1 MDWDPNDSDEP
12 RYLRL
17 LGTLIHKEQPNRMC
31 NYQSTNESHPEDPS
45 NESPKSIIPEHTLTP
60 SYLPNHLE
68 GEVRAQSPQCR
79 SKQEERAP
87 NYRRVLSHMKDMN
100 TSLFLGGAKP
110 LEADEWIKQ
119 LKRNFNLTRCPL
131 EFKMDVAV
139 HFLEGNA
146 FFWWKEVERGRNV
159 NTWIEFE
166 NEFRMQYLPPE
177 ARDGIELQF
186 IKLEQGSRSVR
197 EYESEFRRL
206 LCFLQEDYDKEQ
218 ADIRRFTRGL
228 RPDIQTCLA
237 VREFNRLVDLVE
249 KAILVDECIQEEKTT
264 RAATFTFGSKAS
276 LPSCPHHEGTSRKNK
291 GRFGQKKNRQSA
303 KVCYNCGNDGHI
315 ARNCKN
321 DGHIVGRIV
330 PDVTCFR
337 CGGKGHYATSCPEPH
352 KLPPPSDRPV
362 SMPPPKRQALNAM
375 DAPVSSSGNKDPNT
389 G

>member
-1 MDWDPNDSDEP
+1 
-12 RYLRL
+12 
-17 LGTLIHKEQPNRMC
+17 MC

-60 SYLPNHLE
+60 PYLPNHLK

-79 SKQEERAP
+79 PKQEERAP
-87 NYRRVLSHMKDMN
+87 NYLSVLSHMKDVD
-100 TSLFLGGAKP
+100 TSLFLGGANP

-119 LKRNFNLTRCPL
+119 LKRNFNLT
-131 EFKMDVAV
+131 
-139 HFLEGNA
+139 
-146 FFWWKEVERGRNV
+146 
-159 NTWIEFE
+159 
-166 NEFRMQYLPPE
+166 RMQYLPPE

-237 VREFNRLVDLVE
+237 VREFHRLVDLVE
-249 KAILVDECIQEEKTT
+249 KAVLVDECIQEEKTT
-264 RAATFTFGSKAS
+264 RAATFTFGSKAAH
-276 LPSCPHHEGTSRKNK
+276 PSCTHHEGTSRKNK
-291 GRFGQKKNRQSA
+291 GGFGKKKSRESA
-303 KVCYNCGNDGHI
+303 KVCYNCGDLGHI

-321 DGHIVGRIV
+321 DGDIVGRIV

-352 KLPPPSDRPV
+352 RLPPPSDRPV

-375 DAPVSSSGNKDPNT
+375 DAPVSSSGNKDPIT